1 MHFLTN
7 RFGDQYLPE
16 INHYTFNQSGATAVF
31 RKTYGKSF
39 SHPDTFYLMAG
50 TDSGLLIKYIM
61 ENEIPP
67 GSRFLF
73 VELPEVLELLPQA
86 IKESDERLVVCTI
99 DEWQKCAKQM
109 SIDGYLFIGKVKEYR
124 SLAVLDAHY
133 PGYLE
138 LDTRLSMESSRL
150 RFQANSSLGSKIFVQ
165 RQLETLADN
174 LVPARTLLGTASG
187 KSCLLLAGGP
197 SLDEIL
203 PWARENRER
212 FVIIAVS
219 RIARRLQ
226 QEEITPDIWCSID
239 PWAANLEVS
248 REMLANEEES
258 LLVHANHIYSP
269 IIGQWAGK
277 SLYLGNRFPWQ
288 SPLNGENI
296 PVGAVQVTNSAFSLA
311 IEMDF
316 ARIIL
321 GGVDFCYHKD
331 GHTHASGS
339 LDWEKGPLTIPADT
353 HIQTYDGYTAETDF
367 PLATAATAFDTL
379 AATAREKGIDVVN
392 PAAGAARLEHVRHLP
407 LDAIPLPEPLGSFRK
422 SLYKKVPE
430 PNAIDFSARQ
440 QEALLE
446 LSRMLGELKEIHRLS
461 IKALKCHT
469 AMCSPDL
476 DIQAKAGQK
485 LRMDRIERQLRN
497 RYTAASR
504 LIKEYGIHSFLQ
516 MGIVDRDRT
525 WEEEDI
531 ERVGRIY
538 YQSYRDTA
546 GELIKLVSATRR
558 RLLSRIDE
566 QSEHPDFPALFRQW
580 ENDQQPGRA
589 RVWRKRYSDR
599 YARLPDTIAE
609 RFRSLEESF
618 HHQLQHTGEIKGFT
632 DGTSYQDRL
641 EQRQQDLIGLFGR
654 LNRLF
659 ERRETA
665 GIKKLLTG
673 LEQNPSE
680 QAQQLA
686 TIARGYLAELQGEP
700 DHAMEQYLRIV
711 EKEAVPQVLARI
723 SALSLERQDYAT
735 ATLALE
741 VLAELSPLFMPSYAN
756 ILRLTGEQAKALEV
770 YHRYL
775 NQMPDDL
782 ATVIAVGK
790 FYLEL
795 DARQA
800 AADAFNYVLKRDPG
814 NSAAHTLLHQASMEP
829 QGEMLT

>member
-1 MHFLTN
+1 MRFLTN
-7 RFGDQYLPE
+7 RFGDRYLPE
-16 INHYTFNQSGATAVF
+16 INHYTFNQSGAAAVF
-31 RKTYGKSF
+31 RKTYGEGF
-39 SHPDTFYLMAG
+39 SHPDTFYLVSG
-50 TDSGLLIKYIM
+50 TDSGLLIEHIV
-61 ENEIPP
+61 ENGIPP

-73 VELPEVLELLPQA
+73 VELPEVLELLPPA
-86 IKESDERLVVCTI
+86 VRELDKRLAVCTI
-99 DEWQKCAKQM
+99 DEWQEHALRM
-109 SIDGYLFIGKVKEYR
+109 GIEGYLFIGKVEEYR
-124 SLAVLDAHY
+124 SLAVLDAHH

-138 LDTRLSMESSRL
+138 LDAQLSMESSRL

-174 LVPARTLLGTASG
+174 LVPAKTLRGAASG

-226 QEEITPDIWCSID
+226 QEGITPDIWCSID

-248 REMLANEEES
+248 REMLVNEAGS

-288 SPLNGENI
+288 SPLNDGNI

-311 IEMDF
+311 VEMGF
-316 ARIIL
+316 ACIIL

-339 LDWEKGPLTIPADT
+339 LDREKGPLPVPADT
-353 HIQTYDGYTAETDF
+353 RIETYDGRTAETTF
-367 PLATAATAFDTL
+367 SLATAATIFDTL
-379 AATAREKGIDVVN
+379 AAAARERGINIVN

-407 LDAIPLPEPLGSFRK
+407 LSTIPLPEPLGAFRK
-422 SLYKKVPE
+422 DLHEKVPE
-430 PNAIDFSARQ
+430 PHTTDFFTHQR
-440 QEALLE
+440 EALLE
-446 LSRMLGELKEIHRLS
+446 LSRMLGELKEIRRLS
-461 IKALKCHT
+461 VKALKCHA

-476 DIQAKAGQK
+476 DNQAKAGQK
-485 LRMDRIERQLRN
+485 RRMDRIEKQLRN
-497 RYTAASR
+497 RHASASR

-538 YQSYRDTA
+538 YESYRDTA
-546 GELIKLVSATRR
+546 GELIKLISAARR

-566 QSEHPDFPALFRQW
+566 QSEHPDFTALFQQW
-580 ENDQQPGRA
+580 ETDQQPGRA
-589 RVWRKRYSDR
+589 RVWRKRHPDH
-599 YARLPDTIAE
+599 YARLPTAVAE
-609 RFRSLEESF
+609 RFRSLEDAF
-618 HHQLQHTGEIKGFT
+618 RHQLEHASEIKGFT

-641 EQRQQDLIGLFGR
+641 EQRQRDLVGLFGR

-659 ERRETA
+659 EQRETG
-665 GIKKLLTG
+665 GIEKLLKG
-673 LEQNPSE
+673 LEQISTE
-680 QAQQLA
+680 QTQQLV

-700 DHAMEQYLRIV
+700 NRAMEHYLQIV
-711 EKEAVPQVLARI
+711 EKEAIPQVLARI
-723 SALSLERQDYAT
+723 STLSLEQEDYAT

-756 ILRLTGEQAKALEV
+756 ILRLTGERARALEI

-775 NQMPDDL
+775 DQIPDDL
-782 ATVIAVGK
+782 ATVITVGK

-795 DARQA
+795 DAQQA
-800 AADAFNYVLKRDPG
+800 AVDAFNYVLKRDPG
-814 NSAAHTLLHQASMEP
+814 NRAARTLLHQAGMEP
-829 QGEMLT
+829 QGEVLA